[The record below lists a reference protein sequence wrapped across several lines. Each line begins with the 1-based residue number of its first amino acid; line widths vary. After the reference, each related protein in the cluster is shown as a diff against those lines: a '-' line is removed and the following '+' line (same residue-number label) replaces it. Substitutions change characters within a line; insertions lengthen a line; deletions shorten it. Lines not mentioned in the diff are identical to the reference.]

1 MLRLIFR
8 AFSLRRNSLRR
19 PTFKRIIVVFLVLP
33 MLFFHIAVTHLFL
46 FLDKIFF
53 SKFNLKSTEKAVFI
67 VGVPRSG
74 TSFLLNLVAN
84 NEAVFTSFRLWEL
97 VFAPSIIQKYFWLGI
112 GWFLSKIG
120 LPFQRFLNWLDN
132 LFFKKMKGIHDLGL
146 QHFEEDEMVYLYL
159 FQSVYLMFI
168 FPELEDIHQLLYT
181 DNSDNLKQ
189 RIYNQTFYKSLIKR
203 HLYVFN
209 KNNDKYFLSKNPIHA
224 IRLESLTTVFPKA
237 KYLFLQRPLEKT
249 IPSTISLNENL
260 YRFFCTLPAPVTAA
274 LAAERGENTID
285 ETIENNKNTA
295 AKAAATIRQKTIKM
309 LIEWHHF
316 IQNFDAKSDWQCL
329 EIDFKNM
336 VKSPFSEAEKIHDW
350 LGLPMN
356 ENYKTYLRKQE
367 EFSKNYKSRHTYK
380 NLTNEEKMIIN
391 KK

>member
-1 MLRLIFR
+1 MLKLIFN
-8 AFSLRRNSLRR
+8 AFSLQKNSLRR
-19 PTFKRIIVVFLVLP
+19 PTFKRILVVFIVLP
-33 MLFFHIAVTHLFL
+33 LLIFYVAITHLFL

-53 SKFNLKSTEKAVFI
+53 PKFNLKSTEKAVFI

-84 NEAVFTSFRLWEL
+84 DKANFTAFQLWEL
-97 VFAPSIIQKYFWLGI
+97 VLAPSIIQKYFWLGI
-112 GWFLSKIG
+112 GGFLSKVKF
-120 LPFQRFLNWLDN
+120 PFQRILSFMDKI
-132 LFFKKMKGIHDLGL
+132 FFKKMKGIHDLGL

-181 DNSDNLKQ
+181 DNSDNLNKRIKQ
-189 RIYNQTFYKSLIKR
+189 QIFYKSLIKR

-209 KNNDKYFLSKNPIHA
+209 KHNDKYFLSKNPIHA

-237 KYLFLQRPLEKT
+237 KHLLLQRPLEKT

-260 YRFFCTLPAPVTAA
+260 YSFFCTLPVPVAA
-274 LAAERGENTID
+274 ASAAESVE
-285 ETIENNKNTA
+285 NTA

-316 IQNFDAKSDWQCL
+316 IQDFDRKSDWQRL

-336 VKSPFSEAEKIHDW
+336 VKSPSSEAEKIHGW
-350 LGLPMN
+350 LALSMD
-356 ENYKTYLRKQE
+356 ENYKNYLRKQE
-367 EFSKNYKSRHTYK
+367 TFSKNYKSRHTYEA
-380 NLTNEEKMIIN
+380 LTDEEVLWLEAWMKTYEVL
-391 KK
+391 KTS